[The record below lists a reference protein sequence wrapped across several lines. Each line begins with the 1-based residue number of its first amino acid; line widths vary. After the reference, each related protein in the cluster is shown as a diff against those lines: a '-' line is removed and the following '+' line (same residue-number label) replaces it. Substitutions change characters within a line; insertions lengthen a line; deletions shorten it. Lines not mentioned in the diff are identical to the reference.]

1 VLVPRTDDRP
11 ETTARDRL
19 MTSPDRPTLAPGFD
33 MEQYARESDARLQSA
48 AAAEGG
54 PELQAAEEP
63 SDRDA
68 EQIYRARI
76 GDGYQVVGMACSP
89 EEILRLRRG
98 VVDGFIL
105 SLVDGRR
112 SVDELLYDCELP
124 PLTALST
131 LFELLETG
139 VLKLL
144 PPVPRR

>member
-1 VLVPRTDDRP
+1 VQYRGTDDRS
-11 ETTARDRL
+11 ETSARGRIVTIHDR
-19 MTSPDRPTLAPGFD
+19 TTLTPGFD
-33 MEQYARESDARLQSA
+33 MEQYARESDERLRSA

-76 GDGYQVVGMACSP
+76 GDGRQMVALACSP

-98 VVDGFIL
+98 VVDGFVL

-112 SVDELLYDCELP
+112 SVDELLDECELP

-131 LFELLETG
+131 LFELIETG

-144 PPVPRR
+144 PPAPRP